1 METRTY
7 NGPVTVSGLAQ
18 SLVATFNQGHLIAQT
33 SGDDTH
39 MIVQIAS
46 REMDR
51 AGQVRA
57 ALTVNIL
64 QQEGSLEVSLG
75 EHQWLGAASDLV
87 QAGLWGWFRPFS
99 LLGSVSAMVDDLKT
113 LTLPD
118 EVWKAIDAYVKESG
132 ATLGLQTQLKMV
144 ACPFCGVGNP
154 LGVGQCSA
162 CGGSLAMAQPKSC
175 GRCGKL
181 MPGSATF
188 CSRCGAQL
196 EGV

>member
-7 NGPVTVSGLAQ
+7 HGPVTVKGLADA
-18 SLVATFNQGHLIAQT
+18 LVMVFNQGHLVAQA
-33 SGDDTH
+33 SGDDSH

-64 QQEGSLEVSLG
+64 KQEGALEVSLG
-75 EHQWLGAASDLV
+75 EHQWLGAAADLV
-87 QAGLWGWFRPFS
+87 QAGLLGWFRPFS
-99 LLGSVSAMVDDLKT
+99 LLGSANSMADDLKT

-118 EVWKAIDAYVKESG
+118 EVWQAIDMHVKEAG
-132 ATLGLQTQLKMV
+132 ATLGLQSQLNMV

-154 LGVGQCSA
+154 VGAGQCSA
-162 CGGSLAMAQPKSC
+162 CGGSLVKAQPKSC

-188 CSRCGAQL
+188 CSRCGMQL
-196 EGV
+196 D